1 MKNEHMKETWERQE
15 FVYVFKH
22 VGFNVYTCMCT
33 GTQMCPVYVLV
44 QVFVCAWECIHV
56 RLHMCTCVCIGNIA
70 YFYVLQY
77 GDPEQ
82 SLEHKKTLLGRRD
95 RLLSLHPDA
104 SMFPISTAHCQGVEC
119 VSTQEISW
127 LMKKFEV
134 IESKA
139 ILPPER
145 YLFFIELP

>member
-1 MKNEHMKETWERQE
+1 MSE
-15 FVYVFKH
+15 FVYVFMH
-22 VGFNVYTCMCT
+22 VCLYVYTCMCT
-33 GTQMCPVYVLV
+33 GMQMCPVYILMLVL
-44 QVFVCAWECIHV
+44 VCAWEYMHIH
-56 RLHMCTCVCIGNIA
+56 LHMCTCVCIGNIA
-70 YFYVLQY
+70 YSYVLQY
-77 GDPEQ
+77 EDPEQ

-95 RLLSLHPDA
+95 RLPSLHSDA
-104 SMFPISTAHCQGVEC
+104 TTFPFSTACCQGVEC

-145 YLFFIELP
+145 YFIFY